1 MPFRSISRRTLLR
14 GAGASLALPFLEA
27 MLPHQPLVR
36 AAGTEAAKE
45 KAKPPIRM
53 GVLFFPNGVWQDAWI
68 PKKDGADF
76 ELPYSLEPLAP
87 HKNDLLV
94 LSKLDKKHS
103 HTGDGHYAKTA
114 NFLTGLLVAKTT
126 GKEISTGGISVDQLA
141 AQKIGHLTPLP
152 SLELGIDP
160 VISGIDSNVGYTRLY
175 GSYISWK
182 SPSVPVAKE
191 ISPRLV
197 YERLFG
203 GRKAAPAGNAA
214 KGDTRNADDLKL
226 LDMVMDDA
234 KSLRKKLGRDDQ
246 FKLDEYLDS
255 VDAVERRIQFFAQPD
270 PRGWKPDTKPSPKAP
285 AAEKPSDF
293 REHVRLMLDLMV
305 LAFWTDSTRV
315 STFMFANDV
324 SGRNFSFVDGVKGAH
339 HEISHH
345 EGKAEKIEQYKRINR
360 WHTEQYV
367 YLLDKLRAVKEG
379 QGTLLDNSMILMGC
393 GMSDG
398 NKHDPNDLP
407 IVLAGKAGGTIKT
420 GRHIAS
426 PAKTPLCNLYV
437 SMLERMGTPVE
448 KFGDSSGKLEI
459 G

>member
-1 MPFRSISRRTLLR
+1 M
-14 GAGASLALPFLEA
+14 
-27 MLPHQPLVR
+27 
-36 AAGTEAAKE
+36 
-45 KAKPPIRM
+45 
-53 GVLFFPNGVWQDAWI
+53 
-68 PKKDGADF
+68 
-76 ELPYSLEPLAP
+76 
-87 HKNDLLV
+87 
-94 LSKLDKKHS
+94 
-103 HTGDGHYAKTA
+103 
-114 NFLTGLLVAKTT
+114 
-126 GKEISTGGISVDQLA
+126 
-141 AQKIGHLTPLP
+141 
-152 SLELGIDP
+152 
-160 VISGIDSNVGYTRLY
+160 GYTRLY